1 MIDRR
6 LKAVIVIYL
15 WAALLE
21 DTVLFVMAW
30 LAPDI
35 WFRLFHAAV
44 PAGLE
49 TALFRRSAGQ
59 APRSRSHKLSRFG
72 AGRRTPSGSL

>member
-15 WAALLE
+15 WAALVE
-21 DTVLFVMAW
+21 DTVLFLMAW

-35 WFRLFHAAV
+35 WFGFSTL
-44 PAGLE
+44 
-49 TALFRRSAGQ
+49 LFRPVLKPLSCVAPLASG
-59 APRSRSHKLSRFG
+59 PRSRSHKLSRFG
-72 AGRRTPSGSL
+72 TGRRTPSGSL